1 MMHSGQHKDNIS
13 DIKTDDSYG
22 GLVVTVCW
30 VILLYEARVA
40 NSSLGNYRFGVWT
53 AVMDLWQGS
62 LIGILRAFM

>member
-53 AVMDLWQGS
+53 AV
-62 LIGILRAFM
+62 